1 MVTKILHLKTCRV
14 QLKDGNKGNKDMH
27 LNTYTGKE
35 ESLIRND
42 LSIKHKI
49 FQGKS
54 ETDTA
59 RIKKNKR
66 KILTTL

>member
-1 MVTKILHLKTCRV
+1 
-14 QLKDGNKGNKDMH
+14 MH

-35 ESLIRND
+35 ESLIRNE
-42 LSIKHKI
+42 IIVKHEI

-66 KILTTL
+66 KILTTLW